1 MDDVLHYPYFC
12 RDKRFGEYMFCEVVK
27 VDLSIQRSTQ
37 TKEQNYER
45 YVLNSMSLIKVLF
58 EELCQAI
65 DRINELD
72 HQTMKAKLDQ
82 HCTLFNY
89 EKKAP
94 MKDPHLIC
102 RMELTLNYQTNKMN
116 HSKFL
121 NHGVFSFIG

>member
-1 MDDVLHYPYFC
+1 
-12 RDKRFGEYMFCEVVK
+12 
-27 VDLSIQRSTQ
+27 
-37 TKEQNYER
+37 
-45 YVLNSMSLIKVLF
+45 MSHVKVLF

-72 HQTMKAKLDQ
+72 RQTMKAKLNQ

-94 MKDPHLIC
+94 MKDTHLIC

-116 HSKFL
+116 YSKFL
-121 NHGVFSFIG
+121 NHGAFFSLVNEQQ

>member
-1 MDDVLHYPYFC
+1 
-12 RDKRFGEYMFCEVVK
+12 
-27 VDLSIQRSTQ
+27 
-37 TKEQNYER
+37 
-45 YVLNSMSLIKVLF
+45 MSLVEGLF
-58 EELCQAI
+58 EELRQAI

-89 EKKAP
+89 EKKAS
-94 MKDPHLIC
+94 MKDTHLIS

-121 NHGVFSFIG
+121 NHGVFSLIGQLTAIGLPYCHTLSSMCMEHPTNYFA